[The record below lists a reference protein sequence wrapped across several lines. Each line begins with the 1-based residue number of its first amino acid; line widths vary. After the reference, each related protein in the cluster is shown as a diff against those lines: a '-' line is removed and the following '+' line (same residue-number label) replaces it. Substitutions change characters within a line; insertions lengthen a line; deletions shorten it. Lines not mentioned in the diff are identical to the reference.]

1 MCEDVHFDLRSASA
15 SQYSQSVIWCGNHF
29 LVSVVLYALHSLS
42 LSLCGDCCFADMVL
56 DRVTR
61 PYRFNKLL
69 AGSMCHYPCSVASE
83 WHLLVSFDE
92 CFLCECFVPTDDFL
106 ATATATA
113 VFHTGLCAMS
123 SPTTAT

>member
-1 MCEDVHFDLRSASA
+1 MHQPASTA
-15 SQYSQSVIWCGNHF
+15 SQSFGVIINHF
-29 LVSVVLYALHSLS
+29 FVSVVLYALHSLS
-42 LSLCGDCCFADMVL
+42 GDCCFADMVL

>member
-1 MCEDVHFDLRSASA
+1 MHQPASTL
-15 SQYSQSVIWCGNHF
+15 SQSFGVIIDHF
-29 LVSVVLYALHSLS
+29 FVSVVLYALHT

-106 ATATATA
+106 ATATA